1 MLAIVVP
8 LGSIVL
14 FSGVTEITAFN
25 NSMSNTIEHRNNGIQ
40 EDLIFE
46 HIRFDP
52 NSKQVTISAFNTGS
66 VDITIDR
73 ITLVN
78 MTSQNILFK
87 MDSVSSFVPVVLT
100 VQNSTDIDI
109 VADFPQD
116 DWSDNKTPTNW
127 EYRIS
132 IITSRGNFF
141 DTIARPFKHLKKL
154 IFRKRRAVSETIGT
168 LLLLVVTVAG
178 AVVLSNFIS
187 DGFFGVDQ
195 NRSTVEASSDSI
207 HLTGF
212 DTRDSSELINI
223 ASLNNKF
230 DKFLC
235 AKGNNPNCTIVTP
248 DDIPSDDGTE
258 FIAIQ
263 IRNMN
268 SETVTLQN
276 IQVNNELHRWDAGT
290 AGILFDASLSA
301 DAGTRYPRAGFFSIL
316 PSSDRVEPDEQFSN
330 QEILSGEEVRV
341 IIKLSEDLSDIK
353 MWDSVQ
359 IVVNFGGAYPADF
372 IVSSGDAKW

>member
-1 MLAIVVP
+1 MIFKKLENGTAIPFKKRRGLSQIMGGLLMLAIVVP
-8 LGSIVL
+8 LGSVVL

-78 MTSQNILFK
+78 MTSQDILFK

-109 VADFPQD
+109 TADFPQV

-141 DTIARPFKHLKKL
+141 DTIARPFN
-154 IFRKRRAVSETIGT
+154 T
-168 LLLLVVTVAG
+168 
-178 AVVLSNFIS
+178 
-187 DGFFGVDQ
+187 
-195 NRSTVEASSDSI
+195 
-207 HLTGF
+207 
-212 DTRDSSELINI
+212 
-223 ASLNNKF
+223 
-230 DKFLC
+230 
-235 AKGNNPNCTIVTP
+235 
-248 DDIPSDDGTE
+248 
-258 FIAIQ
+258 
-263 IRNMN
+263 
-268 SETVTLQN
+268 
-276 IQVNNELHRWDAGT
+276 
-290 AGILFDASLSA
+290 
-301 DAGTRYPRAGFFSIL
+301 
-316 PSSDRVEPDEQFSN
+316 
-330 QEILSGEEVRV
+330 
-341 IIKLSEDLSDIK
+341 
-353 MWDSVQ
+353 
-359 IVVNFGGAYPADF
+359 
-372 IVSSGDAKW
+372 

>member
-1 MLAIVVP
+1 MIFTKLVKGTAIPLKKRRGLSQIMGGLLMLAIVVP
-8 LGSIVL
+8 LGSVVL

-25 NSMSNTIEHRNNGIQ
+25 NSMSHTIEHRNNGIQ

-109 VADFPQD
+109 TADFPQA

-141 DTIARPFKHLKKL
+141 DTIARPFN
-154 IFRKRRAVSETIGT
+154 T
-168 LLLLVVTVAG
+168 
-178 AVVLSNFIS
+178 
-187 DGFFGVDQ
+187 
-195 NRSTVEASSDSI
+195 
-207 HLTGF
+207 
-212 DTRDSSELINI
+212 
-223 ASLNNKF
+223 
-230 DKFLC
+230 
-235 AKGNNPNCTIVTP
+235 
-248 DDIPSDDGTE
+248 
-258 FIAIQ
+258 
-263 IRNMN
+263 
-268 SETVTLQN
+268 
-276 IQVNNELHRWDAGT
+276 
-290 AGILFDASLSA
+290 
-301 DAGTRYPRAGFFSIL
+301 
-316 PSSDRVEPDEQFSN
+316 
-330 QEILSGEEVRV
+330 
-341 IIKLSEDLSDIK
+341 
-353 MWDSVQ
+353 
-359 IVVNFGGAYPADF
+359 
-372 IVSSGDAKW
+372 